1 MREIIT
7 TYCRM
12 CLEECCIDV
21 YVEDGKM
28 VGIKGNKNHPWN
40 EGRICIKGKAAI
52 DWAYSPDRI
61 KKPLK
66 KTCNGWEEIS
76 LTKALDEIAEKM
88 NNLKKKYGSKS
99 IGLWKGEAIGFGQQE
114 QYIRRFCHAYG
125 TPNYFSCD
133 SLCFASTYIGYS
145 LVEGA
150 KPIGDFINSKYIIIW
165 GTNPVYTH
173 MNMAAN
179 IRKARQNGAK
189 VVVIDPRKTKTA
201 LGADLHIKI
210 KPGTDGALAL
220 GIINLII
227 ENNWYDKEFVDEYT
241 IGFNKLK
248 KYSKIFNPDYVE
260 SITGISK
267 DVQLTLAHDIF
278 YNSPKVINH
287 IGNGIEHHENG
298 VNNIRAIA
306 SIGAICGCIDKP
318 GGEII
323 ADGLNLPSLTLYDEL
338 PLKEIQPIG
347 KREFPIIYKYRQECN
362 TMIGMEAILK
372 GDPYFIKGMIIT
384 AANPVVT
391 NPNSIKVKKALESLE
406 LLVVRDLFMTETAK
420 LADYIL
426 PAASFFERNEIV
438 LHSNINRV
446 GLRKKIFEYEDCQDE
461 YGFLGSLSKRV
472 GIKEYFPWNSEEE
485 LNSWLLEKGGISY
498 KELQESKIGIEYGNI
513 KYKKYKEKPFNTPS
527 GKVELVSETL
537 KDFGYSE
544 LPEFKSPSYKDIS
557 NKDYPYIL
565 ITGARKVYHVHSRND
580 TMPIYIKD
588 KTCPEVEIHPTDGEK
603 LGVKDGDI
611 VIVTSK
617 IGSIEIPVR
626 IVGKEDI
633 LPGVIQIS
641 HGWKDKN
648 VNLITSDLLNDPI
661 SGFSSLRSLSVNIK
675 RKIE

>member
-1 MREIIT
+1 MKEIIT

-21 YVEDGKM
+21 HVEDGKM
-28 VGIKGNKNHPWN
+28 VDIKGNKDHPWN

-76 LTKALDEIAEKM
+76 LTKALDEITQKM
-88 NNLKKKYGSKS
+88 SNLKGKYGSKS
-99 IGLWKGEAIGFGQQE
+99 IGFWKGEAIGFGQQE

-133 SLCFASTYIGYS
+133 SLCFASTYIGYA

-165 GTNPVYTH
+165 GTNPIYTH
-173 MNMAAN
+173 INMAAD
-179 IRKARQNGAK
+179 IRKARRNGAK

-201 LGADLHIKI
+201 LEADLHIKI
-210 KPGTDGALAL
+210 KPGTDGAFAL

-227 ENNWYDKEFVDEYT
+227 ENNWYDKEFVEEYT

-248 KYSKIFNPDYVE
+248 EYSKIFNPDYVE

-267 DVQLTLAHDIF
+267 EAQFTLAYDIF

-298 VNNIRAIA
+298 VNSIRAIA
-306 SIGAICGCIDKP
+306 SIGAICGCIDKL
-318 GGEII
+318 GGEIMV
-323 ADGLNLPSLTLYDEL
+323 DGPGLPSLTLYDEL

-347 KREFPIIYKYRQECN
+347 TREFPVIYKFRQECN
-362 TMIGMEAILK
+362 TTMGMEAILK

-384 AANPVVT
+384 AANPAVT

-438 LHSNINRV
+438 LHSNINRL

-461 YGFLGSLSKRV
+461 YGFLESLSKRV

-498 KELQESKIGIEYGNI
+498 KELQESKIGIQYGNI
-513 KYKKYKEKPFNTPS
+513 KYKKYEKKPFNTPS

-537 KDFGYSE
+537 KNFGYSE

-565 ITGARKVYHVHSRND
+565 ITGARKVHHVHSRND
-580 TMPIYIKD
+580 TMPIYIKN

-661 SGFSSLRSLSVNIK
+661 SGFSSLRSLAVNI
-675 RKIE
+675 RGKIE